1 MFKSIL
7 DILEMLE
14 PRGAVRGMFGG
25 ISAALQSFRLA
36 GTTNSLEILWMNLFA
51 KTVHFIPTALAMF
64 ERITTLRKVLRKIFF

>member
-25 ISAALQSFRLA
+25 ITAALQSFLFGWNHNFPRNLMD
-36 GTTNSLEILWMNLFA
+36 GLICKDGPSIL
-51 KTVHFIPTALAMF
+51 TALAM
-64 ERITTLRKVLRKIFF
+64 I